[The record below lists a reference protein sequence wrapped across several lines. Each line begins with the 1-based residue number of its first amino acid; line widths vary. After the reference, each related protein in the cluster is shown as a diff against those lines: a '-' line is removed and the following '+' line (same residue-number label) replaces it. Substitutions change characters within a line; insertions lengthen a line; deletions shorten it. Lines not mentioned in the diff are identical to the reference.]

1 MSEIKRSAASIGLR
15 LLPAIVRTDDVTG
28 APDSYHAVIAAI
40 TFLLMRNKTWRTDL
54 GFYRFRHE
62 AQLRYTDIDTERHI
76 NNVGIMTLHAEA
88 RTRFHL
94 SLFGRERWLGMTAT
108 LRSAVT
114 ATDFLRISHYPA
126 PLTAGASLI
135 GIGENEYV
143 MATGMF
149 QEGVCVGLQE
159 CRIGAWRDGR
169 RVALPPAV
177 RETLQGAGVSEEP
190 GAAAPAAEDATGAAA
205 DDAGVSDIARYPR
218 VYPLSLRW
226 TDLDADR
233 CLSELAVARYA
244 EQGRSELLTRALREV
259 GIDIIDSG
267 RLGMVVAGLRIR
279 SLVHRQAHGDMRLAT
294 GISRIGRSSV
304 DLRIAVFDREGCMA
318 VSDNVMVF
326 LDRESGRPTPV
337 PDDLLPKL
345 RALVCDAA

>member
-1 MSEIKRSAASIGLR
+1 
-15 LLPAIVRTDDVTG
+15 
-28 APDSYHAVIAAI
+28 
-40 TFLLMRNKTWRTDL
+40 MRNKTWRTDP
-54 GFYRFRHE
+54 GFHRFRYE

-94 SLFGRERWLGMTAT
+94 ALFGREPWLGMTAT
-108 LRSAVT
+108 LRSVAT

-126 PLTAGASLI
+126 PLTVGVSLVA
-135 GIGENEYV
+135 IGEDDYTL
-143 MATGMF
+143 ATAVF
-149 QEGVCVGLQE
+149 QEGACVGLQE
-159 CRIGAWRDGR
+159 CRIGAWKDGR
-169 RVALPPAV
+169 RIALPADV
-177 RETLQGAGVSEEP
+177 RSALQAAGVTEEP
-190 GAAAPAAEDATGAAA
+190 AQEPGGAPPALLNPAKAA
-205 DDAGVSDIARYPR
+205 DIAAYPR

-267 RLGMVVAGLRIR
+267 RIGMVVASVRIHHL
-279 SLVHRQAHGDMRLAT
+279 SQRQAHGDIRLAT
-294 GISRIGRSSV
+294 GISRVGRSTV
-304 DLRIAVFDREGCMA
+304 DLRIAVFDRDACLA

-326 LDRESGRPTPV
+326 LDRESGRPMPV
-337 PDDLLPKL
+337 PDNLLAKPD
-345 RALVCDAA
+345 ALTCDAA